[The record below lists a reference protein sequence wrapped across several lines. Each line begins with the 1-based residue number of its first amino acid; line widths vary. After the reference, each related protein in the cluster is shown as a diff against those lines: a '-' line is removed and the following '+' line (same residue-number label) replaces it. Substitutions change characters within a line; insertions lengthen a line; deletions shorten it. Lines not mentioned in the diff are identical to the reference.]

1 MNLLREYIRELLTES
16 AIDPKI
22 MSMIDQLDAKNYHVE
37 VRSTR
42 VQIFDGSKNEIAIVS
57 WKNPEED
64 YDGPCSGAAV
74 IVRTEA
80 SEGLGPLA
88 YDIAVEATGGLTSDR
103 MLVSP
108 DAENVWDY
116 YTKRRPDVEIEQLDS
131 LGPKGDLGL
140 QHITPER
147 ADDDCMQVPAYYSKK
162 DRWFDSSL
170 SKKVSKPG
178 TPVMDELR
186 KRMMLYEK

>member
-1 MNLLREYIRELLTES
+1 MRLLREYIRELLAES
-16 AIDPKI
+16 INPKI
-22 MSMIDQLDAKNYHVE
+22 MSMIDRADTANYHV
-37 VRSTR
+37 VVKPTR

-57 WKNPEED
+57 WKRPEED
-64 YDGPCSGAAV
+64 YDGPCLDAAV

-88 YDIAVEATGGLTSDR
+88 YDIAIEATGGLTSDR

-116 YTKRRPDVEIEQLDS
+116 YTKKRSEVEIEQLDS
-131 LGPKGDLGL
+131 LGPGGDLRL
-140 QHITPER
+140 PHITPER
-147 ADDDCMQVPAYYSKK
+147 ADDDCMQIPAYYSKK

-170 SKKVSKPG
+170 SKKVSKTG

-186 KRMMLYEK
+186 KRGMLYER

>member
-1 MNLLREYIRELLTES
+1 MNLLREYIKEILSES
-16 AIDPKI
+16 KIHPKI
-22 MSMIDQLDAKNYHVE
+22 MSMIDRADAANYHV
-37 VRSTR
+37 VVKATR

-57 WKNPEED
+57 WKRPEED
-64 YDGPCSGAAV
+64 YDGPCLDAAV

-88 YDIAVEATGGLTSDR
+88 YDIAIEATGGLTSDR
-103 MLVSP
+103 MLVSD

-116 YTKRRPDVEIEQLDS
+116 YTKKRPDVEIEQLDS
-131 LGPKGDLGL
+131 LGPEGTLGL
-140 QHITPER
+140 SHLTPER

-162 DRWFDSSL
+162 DKWYDSSL
-170 SKKVSKPG
+170 SKKVGKVG

-186 KRMMLYEK
+186 KRGMLYE